1 METVLVTGAT
11 GFIGGHVV
19 RALLARG
26 IPVTAVYRNEEKAR
40 AQDWFGRVRPL
51 CVELGAATAA
61 DLDHMA
67 GHGRILHLAWAH
79 LNNFKGEAHLSEVL
93 PQHEAFLRALLA
105 RGARHLLM
113 AGTCL
118 EYGLQE
124 GPLAEALPTR
134 PITAYGQAKDQLRQT
149 LEPLCREV
157 GAAFTWA
164 RLFYLHGPGQSEK
177 SLLSQLDRAIKTG
190 APEFNMSGGQQLRDY
205 LPVQGAADILVRL
218 ALSARGFGVLNC
230 SSGRPVSVL
239 ELVQGHLR
247 QRGASVQLN
256 LGHYPYPDYE
266 PMAFWGDTTKLNAAL
281 ANDTTERQD

>member
-1 METVLVTGAT
+1 LETVLVTGAT

-40 AQDWFGRVRPL
+40 AEDWFGRVRPL

-105 RGARHLLM
+105 RGARHLVV

-124 GPLAEALPTR
+124 GALAETLPTR
-134 PITAYGQAKDQLRQT
+134 PVTAYGQAKDQLRQT
-149 LEPLCREV
+149 LEPLCREA
-157 GAAFTWA
+157 GAALTWA
-164 RLFYLHGPGQSEK
+164 RLFYLHGSGQSEK

-205 LPVQGAADILVRL
+205 LPVQTAADILVRL

-239 ELVQGHLR
+239 KLVQGHLR

-281 ANDTTERQD
+281 ANDTTERRD